1 MMDFHKGRWRLALG
15 RLVNLRYINR
25 WIIFSADLFVSL
37 SVSLL
42 GVLGM
47 FSILH
52 IRIGES
58 DVLKVGLSS
67 FVASIVSFLLF
78 KAYHGVIRHSTLRGL
93 WRIGGA
99 AIGKSLLMFL
109 LLWLLKARFS
119 PSIYWLGGIMDS
131 TLTIVM
137 LVTLRV
143 FVINVYNS
151 VLLQLGKKRKR
162 VLVFGTEEESV
173 MIATSANRQVFMQN
187 YSIMGFLS
195 FGNSKKSIRIA
206 ELPVY
211 QIENVEDLYRLIPRN
226 SLDGVLFPNI
236 KVAHQERD
244 RLIRYCEQASL
255 KTLVVPEME
264 ELRGGEA
271 KRSVREIRIE
281 DLLGREEIHI
291 NLDEIGNLLEGK
303 TVLVTGAAGSIGSEI
318 CRQLAHFP
326 IKKLVCFDSAETP
339 MHNLR
344 LELEEKYKGLNFV
357 PVIGDVR
364 SPDRVDYVF
373 RNWHPQVVFHAAAY
387 KHVPLMEENPCEAIR
402 TNVFG
407 TRVMADAAVSYG
419 VEKFVMI
426 STDKAVNPTNIMGC
440 SKRLAEIYVQSLSL
454 AIERGEVK
462 GETRFITTRFGNVL
476 GSNGSVIPRFREQ
489 IAQGG
494 PVTVTRVMADAAVS
508 YGVEKF
514 VMISTD
520 KAVNPTNIMGCSKR
534 LAEIYVQSLSLAI
547 ERGEVKGETRF
558 ITTRFGNVL
567 GSNGSVIPRF
577 REQIAQGGPVTV
589 THPDI
594 IRYFMTIPEACRLV
608 LEAGT
613 MGKGGEIFIFDMGEP
628 VKIADLAKRMIEL
641 SGLQV
646 NKDIEIKYTGLRPGE
661 KLYEE
666 LLNNKENTKETPH
679 EKIRVAAVREYD
691 YKDVITHIHVLIELS
706 LRVQILPMVREMK
719 AFVPEFKSQ
728 NSRFEELD

>member
-1 MMDFHKGRWRLALG
+1 MNKTNMEKVKYRYNRWRLALG

-25 WIIFSADLFVSL
+25 WIIFCADLFISLCVSL
-37 SVSLL
+37 I
-42 GVLGM
+42 GVLGLL
-47 FSILH
+47 SIMH
-52 IRIGES
+52 VYISGIS
-58 DVLKVGLSS
+58 VLKVGIAS
-67 FVASIVSFLLF
+67 FVASILSFLTF
-78 KAYHGVIRHSTLRGL
+78 KVYHGVIRHSTLRGL
-93 WRIGGA
+93 WRIGGV
-99 AIGKSLLMFL
+99 AITKSILMFIL
-109 LLWLLKARFS
+109 LHLLRADFNS
-119 PSIYWLGGIMDS
+119 SIYWVGGITDCM
-131 TLTIVM
+131 LTIV
-137 LVTLRV
+137 LLITLRV

-151 VLLQLGKKRKR
+151 VLSQLGKKRKR
-162 VLVFGTEEESV
+162 VLVFGMDEDSV
-173 MIATSANRQVFMQN
+173 MIATSPNRQVFMQN
-187 YSIMGFLS
+187 YSIIGFLT
-195 FGNSKKSIRIA
+195 FGSAKKNLRIA

-211 QIENVEDLYRLIPRN
+211 QIEDIDDLLRLIPRN
-226 SLDGVLFPNI
+226 KLDGILFPNI
-236 KVAHQERD
+236 KTVRRERD
-244 RLIRYCEQASL
+244 RLIHYCEQASL
-255 KTLVVPEME
+255 KPLVVPDME
-264 ELRGGEA
+264 EVHEGGM

-281 DLLGREEIHI
+281 DLLGREEISI
-291 NLDEIGNLLEGK
+291 NLGEIGLLLKDK
-303 TVLVTGAAGSIGSEI
+303 TILVTGAAGSIGSEI

-326 IKKLVCFDSAETP
+326 IKKLICLDAAETP
-339 MHNLR
+339 MHDLR
-344 LELEEKYKGLNFV
+344 LELEEKYKELDFV
-357 PVIGDVR
+357 PIIGDVR
-364 SPDRVDYVF
+364 NPDRVDYVF

-407 TRVMADAAVSYG
+407 
-419 VEKFVMI
+419 
-426 STDKAVNPTNIMGC
+426 
-440 SKRLAEIYVQSLSL
+440 
-454 AIERGEVK
+454 
-462 GETRFITTRFGNVL
+462 
-476 GSNGSVIPRFREQ
+476 
-489 IAQGG
+489 
-494 PVTVTRVMADAAVS
+494 TRVMADAAVS

-646 NKDIEIKYTGLRPGE
+646 DKDIEIKYTGLRPGE

-679 EKIRVAAVREYD
+679 EKIRVAAVRKYI
-691 YKDVITHIHVLIELS
+691 YKDVVEHINVLTELS
-706 LRVQILPMVREMK
+706 LRVQILLMVKEMK

>member
-1 MMDFHKGRWRLALG
+1 M
-15 RLVNLRYINR
+15 
-25 WIIFSADLFVSL
+25 
-37 SVSLL
+37 
-42 GVLGM
+42 
-47 FSILH
+47 
-52 IRIGES
+52 
-58 DVLKVGLSS
+58 
-67 FVASIVSFLLF
+67 
-78 KAYHGVIRHSTLRGL
+78 
-93 WRIGGA
+93 
-99 AIGKSLLMFL
+99 
-109 LLWLLKARFS
+109 
-119 PSIYWLGGIMDS
+119 
-131 TLTIVM
+131 
-137 LVTLRV
+137 
-143 FVINVYNS
+143 
-151 VLLQLGKKRKR
+151 
-162 VLVFGTEEESV
+162 
-173 MIATSANRQVFMQN
+173 
-187 YSIMGFLS
+187 
-195 FGNSKKSIRIA
+195 
-206 ELPVY
+206 
-211 QIENVEDLYRLIPRN
+211 
-226 SLDGVLFPNI
+226 DGVLFPNI

-344 LELEEKYKGLNFV
+344 LELEEKYKELNFV

-407 TRVMADAAVSYG
+407 
-419 VEKFVMI
+419 
-426 STDKAVNPTNIMGC
+426 
-440 SKRLAEIYVQSLSL
+440 
-454 AIERGEVK
+454 
-462 GETRFITTRFGNVL
+462 
-476 GSNGSVIPRFREQ
+476 
-489 IAQGG
+489 
-494 PVTVTRVMADAAVS
+494 TRVMADAAVS

-646 NKDIEIKYTGLRPGE
+646 DKDIEIRYTGLRPGE

-679 EKIRVAAVREYD
+679 EKIRVAAVREYI
-691 YKDVITHIHVLIELS
+691 YKDVVEHINVLTELS
-706 LRVQILPMVREMK
+706 LRVQILPMVKEMK
-719 AFVPEFKSQ
+719 TFVPEFKSQ

>member
-67 FVASIVSFLLF
+67 FVGSIVSFLLF

-255 KTLVVPEME
+255 
-264 ELRGGEA
+264 
-271 KRSVREIRIE
+271 S
-281 DLLGREEIHI
+281 DLFTE
-291 NLDEIGNLLEGK
+291 
-303 TVLVTGAAGSIGSEI
+303 TGDN
-318 CRQLAHFP
+318 RP
-326 IKKLVCFDSAETP
+326 IAT
-339 MHNLR
+339 
-344 LELEEKYKGLNFV
+344 
-357 PVIGDVR
+357 
-364 SPDRVDYVF
+364 
-373 RNWHPQVVFHAAAY
+373 
-387 KHVPLMEENPCEAIR
+387 
-402 TNVFG
+402 
-407 TRVMADAAVSYG
+407 
-419 VEKFVMI
+419 
-426 STDKAVNPTNIMGC
+426 
-440 SKRLAEIYVQSLSL
+440 
-454 AIERGEVK
+454 
-462 GETRFITTRFGNVL
+462 
-476 GSNGSVIPRFREQ
+476 
-489 IAQGG
+489 
-494 PVTVTRVMADAAVS
+494 
-508 YGVEKF
+508 
-514 VMISTD
+514 
-520 KAVNPTNIMGCSKR
+520 
-534 LAEIYVQSLSLAI
+534 
-547 ERGEVKGETRF
+547 
-558 ITTRFGNVL
+558 
-567 GSNGSVIPRF
+567 
-577 REQIAQGGPVTV
+577 
-589 THPDI
+589 
-594 IRYFMTIPEACRLV
+594 
-608 LEAGT
+608 
-613 MGKGGEIFIFDMGEP
+613 
-628 VKIADLAKRMIEL
+628 
-641 SGLQV
+641 
-646 NKDIEIKYTGLRPGE
+646 
-661 KLYEE
+661 
-666 LLNNKENTKETPH
+666 
-679 EKIRVAAVREYD
+679 
-691 YKDVITHIHVLIELS
+691 
-706 LRVQILPMVREMK
+706 
-719 AFVPEFKSQ
+719 
-728 NSRFEELD
+728 

>member
-303 TVLVTGAAGSIGSEI
+303 TVLVTGAAGSIGSEL
-318 CRQLAHFP
+318 CRQLAQMN
-326 IKKLVCFDSAETP
+326 IKKLIMFDSAESP
-339 MHNLR
+339 LHNVR
-344 LELEEKYKGLNFV
+344 LEFEKNYPGLDFV

-364 SPDRVDYVF
+364 VKERLRMVF
-373 RNWHPQVVFHAAAY
+373 DIYHPQVIFHAAAY
-387 KHVPLMEENPCEAIR
+387 KHVPLMEENPCEAVLV
-402 TNVFG
+402 NVVG
-407 TRVMADAAVSYG
+407 SRQVADMAVEYG
-419 VEKFVMI
+419 AEKMI
-426 STDKAVNPTNIMGC
+426 MVSTDKAVNPTNVMGC
-440 SKRLAEIYVQSLSL
+440 SKRLAEIYVQSLGC
-454 AIERGEVK
+454 AIREGKVK
-462 GETRFITTRFGNVL
+462 GHTKFITTRFGNVL
-476 GSNGSVIPRFREQ
+476 GSNGSVIPRFKEQ
-489 IAQGG
+489 I
-494 PVTVTRVMADAAVS
+494 
-508 YGVEKF
+508 E
-514 VMISTD
+514 
-520 KAVNPTNIMGCSKR
+520 N
-534 LAEIYVQSLSLAI
+534 
-547 ERGEVKGETRF
+547 
-558 ITTRFGNVL
+558 
-567 GSNGSVIPRF
+567 
-577 REQIAQGGPVTV
+577 GGPVTV

-594 IRYFMTIPEACRLV
+594 IRFFMTIPEACRLV
-608 LEAGT
+608 MEAAT
-613 MGKGGEIFIFDMGEP
+613 MGEGNEIFVFEMGKA
-628 VKIADLAKRMIEL
+628 VKIVDLAIRMIEL
-641 SGLQV
+641 AGYRPGE
-646 NKDIEIKYTGLRPGE
+646 DIEIEFTGLRPGE

-666 LLNNKENTKETPH
+666 VLSDKENTIPTENKKIMIAKVRHYEYADILDTYAEF
-679 EKIRVAAVREYD
+679 EKLSRTVKIMDTVR
-691 YKDVITHIHVLIELS
+691 L
-706 LRVQILPMVREMK
+706 MK
-719 AFVPEFKSQ
+719 KVVPEFKSK
-728 NSRFEELD
+728 NSPRFEVLDK

>member
-1 MMDFHKGRWRLALG
+1 
-15 RLVNLRYINR
+15 
-25 WIIFSADLFVSL
+25 
-37 SVSLL
+37 
-42 GVLGM
+42 
-47 FSILH
+47 
-52 IRIGES
+52 
-58 DVLKVGLSS
+58 
-67 FVASIVSFLLF
+67 
-78 KAYHGVIRHSTLRGL
+78 
-93 WRIGGA
+93 
-99 AIGKSLLMFL
+99 
-109 LLWLLKARFS
+109 
-119 PSIYWLGGIMDS
+119 
-131 TLTIVM
+131 
-137 LVTLRV
+137 
-143 FVINVYNS
+143 
-151 VLLQLGKKRKR
+151 
-162 VLVFGTEEESV
+162 

-303 TVLVTGAAGSIGSEI
+303 TVLVTGAAGSIGSKI

-494 PVTVTRVMADAAVS
+494 PVTVT
-508 YGVEKF
+508 
-514 VMISTD
+514 
-520 KAVNPTNIMGCSKR
+520 
-534 LAEIYVQSLSLAI
+534 
-547 ERGEVKGETRF
+547 
-558 ITTRFGNVL
+558 
-567 GSNGSVIPRF
+567 
-577 REQIAQGGPVTV
+577 
-589 THPDI
+589 HPDI

-646 NKDIEIKYTGLRPGE
+646 DKDIEIKYTGLRPGE

>member
-119 PSIYWLGGIMDS
+119 PPIYWLGGIMDS

-326 IKKLVCFDSAETP
+326 IKKLVCFDSFSEQTASGAMSAVTTVFLRCFARYIRLSAMGRASPMGMPTAITPPMLAETCIFS
-339 MHNLR
+339 NSGRWAAKRR
-344 LELEEKYKGLNFV
+344 L
-357 PVIGDVR
+357 
-364 SPDRVDYVF
+364 
-373 RNWHPQVVFHAAAY
+373 
-387 KHVPLMEENPCEAIR
+387 LM
-402 TNVFG
+402 
-407 TRVMADAAVSYG
+407 
-419 VEKFVMI
+419 
-426 STDKAVNPTNIMGC
+426 
-440 SKRLAEIYVQSLSL
+440 SLSL
-454 AIERGEVK
+454 RTKASAEMSGRMSSSSSPPYRTSISVERMQ
-462 GETRFITTRFGNVL
+462 RWMMD
-476 GSNGSVIPRFREQ
+476 
-489 IAQGG
+489 
-494 PVTVTRVMADAAVS
+494 VMSRSAAS
-508 YGVEKF
+508 
-514 VMISTD
+514 
-520 KAVNPTNIMGCSKR
+520 P
-534 LAEIYVQSLSLAI
+534 AEW
-547 ERGEVKGETRF
+547 
-558 ITTRFGNVL
+558 
-567 GSNGSVIPRF
+567 P
-577 REQIAQGGPVTV
+577 
-589 THPDI
+589 
-594 IRYFMTIPEACRLV
+594 
-608 LEAGT
+608 
-613 MGKGGEIFIFDMGEP
+613 
-628 VKIADLAKRMIEL
+628 
-641 SGLQV
+641 
-646 NKDIEIKYTGLRPGE
+646 
-661 KLYEE
+661 
-666 LLNNKENTKETPH
+666 
-679 EKIRVAAVREYD
+679 
-691 YKDVITHIHVLIELS
+691 
-706 LRVQILPMVREMK
+706 
-719 AFVPEFKSQ
+719 
-728 NSRFEELD
+728 

>member
-264 ELRGGEA
+264 ELRGGEV

-344 LELEEKYKGLNFV
+344 LELEEKYKELNFV

-440 SKRLAEIYVQSLSL
+440 SKRLAEIYVQSLSVAISKGAL
-454 AIERGEVK
+454 AGNTK
-462 GETRFITTRFGNVL
+462 FITTRFGNVL
-476 GSNGSVIPRFREQ
+476 GSNGSVIPLFKKQ
-489 IAQGG
+489 
-494 PVTVTRVMADAAVS
+494 
-508 YGVEKF
+508 
-514 VMISTD
+514 
-520 KAVNPTNIMGCSKR
+520 
-534 LAEIYVQSLSLAI
+534 I
-547 ERGEVKGETRF
+547 ER
-558 ITTRFGNVL
+558 
-567 GSNGSVIPRF
+567 
-577 REQIAQGGPVTV
+577 GGPVTV
-589 THPDI
+589 THKDI
-594 IRYFMTIPEACRLV
+594 TRFFMTIPEAVSLV
-608 LEAGT
+608 LQA
-613 MGKGGEIFIFDMGEP
+613 MSYAKGGEVFVLDMGEP
-628 VKIADLAKRMIEL
+628 VKIYDLAVSLIKL
-641 SGLQV
+641 SGLEPNV
-646 NKDIEIKYTGLRPGE
+646 DIEIKITGLRPGE

-666 LLNNKENTKETPH
+666 LLMSEEGLTKTSHDKIFIGQPSSITYEQLLIKLEKLKEIIQDESISIGKIKSTMKQVVPTYKEPEEVNKKKKEN
-679 EKIRVAAVREYD
+679 INVAV
-691 YKDVITHIHVLIELS
+691 
-706 LRVQILPMVREMK
+706 
-719 AFVPEFKSQ
+719 
-728 NSRFEELD
+728 

>member
-52 IRIGES
+52 IRIGEP

-67 FVASIVSFLLF
+67 FVGSIVSFLLF

-344 LELEEKYKGLNFV
+344 LELEEKYKELNFV

-364 SPDRVDYVF
+364 SPDRCLLY
-373 RNWHPQVVFHAAAY
+373 
-387 KHVPLMEENPCEAIR
+387 
-402 TNVFG
+402 TS
-407 TRVMADAAVSYG
+407 DAA
-419 VEKFVMI
+419 
-426 STDKAVNPTNIMGC
+426 D
-440 SKRLAEIYVQSLSL
+440 
-454 AIERGEVK
+454 
-462 GETRFITTRFGNVL
+462 
-476 GSNGSVIPRFREQ
+476 
-489 IAQGG
+489 
-494 PVTVTRVMADAAVS
+494 D
-508 YGVEKF
+508 
-514 VMISTD
+514 
-520 KAVNPTNIMGCSKR
+520 
-534 LAEIYVQSLSLAI
+534 
-547 ERGEVKGETRF
+547 
-558 ITTRFGNVL
+558 
-567 GSNGSVIPRF
+567 
-577 REQIAQGGPVTV
+577 
-589 THPDI
+589 
-594 IRYFMTIPEACRLV
+594 
-608 LEAGT
+608 
-613 MGKGGEIFIFDMGEP
+613 
-628 VKIADLAKRMIEL
+628 
-641 SGLQV
+641 
-646 NKDIEIKYTGLRPGE
+646 
-661 KLYEE
+661 
-666 LLNNKENTKETPH
+666 
-679 EKIRVAAVREYD
+679 
-691 YKDVITHIHVLIELS
+691 
-706 LRVQILPMVREMK
+706 
-719 AFVPEFKSQ
+719 
-728 NSRFEELD
+728 